1 MITDGNG
8 CTGNFSTSLTQGT
21 AITATSANTNITC
34 NGASTGAIDLTAT
47 GGNGT
52 YTYLWSNGSTSEDIT
67 GLSANTYSVVITDGN
82 GCIAT
87 FSTTL
92 TEPNAI
98 SATSINSNI
107 DCNGGLT
114 GAIDLTSTG
123 GTGSYTYIW
132 STNATSEDLTSLA
145 AGNYSVTIT
154 DGAGC
159 TGSYTTTLTQPTALV
174 LSSGVTNIDCNG
186 NSTGSVDLSVSGG
199 TSPYTF
205 VWSNNSTSEDLNAIS
220 AGIYNVTV
228 TDLNGCIG
236 QLSATVSQ
244 PVSGLTISNVNTN
257 IDCNGATTGAIDI
270 TVNGGTG
277 PFTYLWTNGSTIED
291 LTAVASGNYSVTVT
305 DNNGCQIGLNT
316 SLSQPN
322 AIVINASIVDV
333 LCNGFSTG
341 VIDVTVSGGISPY
354 AFSWSNSASTED
366 LNGVVAGT
374 YFLTVTDVNDC
385 AQPATLIINEPG
397 QLTLSKTSINVSC
410 NGLSDGSV
418 DITVSGGINPYT
430 FSWND
435 GSVTEDL
442 TNIPAGTYTLTVTD
456 GNGCV
461 ASTTSVVTEPSAISA
476 TTSSTPAS
484 CNPDGSASVTNSGG
498 VPGYTY
504 LWSNGATTNSITGVA
519 AGNYTVNVTDA
530 NACTVS
536 ASVTI
541 AQTSGLTASATI
553 STPVACNGGTAVVN
567 VTASGGTA
575 PLSGIGSFTVSAGN
589 QSFTVTDANGCAVV
603 ANITVTEPAVL
614 TASAAIVGP
623 ILCNAGVTDV
633 LVSASGGTV
642 NYSGTGLINNVS
654 AGSYTYTV
662 TDANN
667 CTANA
672 SITVTDPDV
681 ITLTTSVTD
690 VLCNAGN
697 DGAVDL
703 TVTGGTPGFT
713 FAWSDGSSN
722 EDLSTVVA
730 GNYSVTVNDAN
741 GCTASANVTINEP
754 SAIST
759 TTSSTPASC
768 NPDGTASV
776 SVSGGVP
783 GYTYL
788 WSNGATTN
796 SITGVAAGNYTVNI
810 TDANN
815 CTVSASATI
824 AQTSGLTAS
833 ATISTP
839 VACNGGTA
847 VVNVTASGGTAPLSG
862 IGSFTVSA
870 GNQSFTV
877 TDANGCA
884 VVANIT
890 VTEPAVLTASA
901 AIVGPILC
909 NAGVTDVLVSASGG
923 TVNYS
928 GTGLINNVS
937 AGSYTY
943 TVTDANNCT
952 ANASITV
959 TDPDVITLTTSVTDV
974 LCNAGNDGAVDLTVT
989 GGTPGFTFAW
999 SDGSSNED
1007 LSTVVAG
1014 NYSVTVNDANGCTAS
1029 ANVTINEPSAIS
1041 TTTSSTPASCN
1052 PDGTASV
1059 SVSGGV
1065 PGYTYLWS
1073 NGATTN
1079 SITGVAAGNY
1089 TVNITDANNCTVSA
1103 SATIA
1108 QTSGLTA
1115 TATLNTPIACN
1126 GGTAIVDVTASGG
1139 TAPLGGVG
1147 SYTVAAG
1154 NQSFTVTD
1162 ANGCSVVA
1170 TLTVTEPTTLS
1181 ASVGTSNVTCNG
1193 ANDGILSAN
1202 VTGGTPNYSYSWS
1215 NGQSTNT
1222 ITNLGPGSI
1231 NLTVT
1236 DGNGCVATGTGT
1248 IVEPTALGATNTA
1261 INISCNGA
1269 QDGSIDL
1276 TVSGGT
1282 PGYTYL
1288 WNDPSNT
1295 TNEDIT
1301 NLNAGTYS
1309 VIITDNNNCTLT
1321 YNVTLT
1327 EPSALIANASVTT
1340 PITVN
1345 GGTGVIT
1352 VSATGGTPNYNGTG
1366 NFTVTSGT
1374 YTYTV
1379 TDANGCSTTTSVT
1392 ITEPNVLQATAT
1404 ISSAILCNG
1413 GTGIIDV
1420 NGVGGIP
1427 PYTGIGSN
1435 TVQAGTYNYTIID
1448 AGNATASITITITE
1462 PSLLTATISS
1472 SNITCNGAN
1481 NGTAAVT
1488 ASGGT
1493 APYTYLWSNG
1503 PTSANVSNLAPG
1515 TYSVVVTDANG
1526 CTVSANVN
1534 ITEPTILGASTT
1546 STDVTCNG
1554 LNNGTA
1560 NVTASGGTAPY
1571 TYLWN
1576 NNATSATVS
1585 NLAPGNYTVTVTDAN
1600 GCTTSA
1606 NATISQPSLLTAT
1619 TTSTNVTCNGQ
1630 NNGTA
1635 TGIPAGGISPYTFLW
1650 SNNQT
1655 TTSIT
1660 NLNPGN
1666 YSVTITDANNCTTNA
1681 SVTITQPAIL
1691 TANSAVNT
1699 PILCNGGTATITVTA
1714 IGGTSPYTNT
1724 GNYTVNAGTYTY
1736 TVNDVNGCIAQTTLI
1751 VNQPNALTANST
1763 VTQAIACF
1771 GGTGQISITA
1781 SGGTSPYNGT
1791 GIQTVLTGTY
1801 SYTVTDLNGCSATT
1815 TIAITEPPALS
1826 VVVNGTNPLCN
1837 GTGNG
1842 SAIANPSGGTAP
1854 YTYAWSDGQTTV
1866 QATNLASGTYTVTVT
1881 DANGCIATG
1890 SVTLSQPANL
1900 TASSSVTSPILC
1912 FGGIGV
1918 VTVTANGGTSPY
1930 TGTGA
1935 FNAVAGLST
1944 YTVTD
1949 ANGCS
1954 ATTSLTVN
1962 QPTALVASSAVASA
1976 IPCFGGTGN
1985 IIVTATGGTPNY
1997 TGTGTF
2003 AANAG
2008 PHTYTVTDANGCS
2021 TTTTLTISQPSAL
2034 NPIASIT
2041 NPIACNGGFATI
2053 NVSANG
2059 GTPAYSGVGNFA
2071 ALAGVQ
2077 NYTVID
2083 ANGCSA
2089 SVSINVTQ
2097 PTVLTSSITSQNVT
2111 CNGLNNGS
2119 ATATGQGGTPNYT
2132 YLWSNGATTA
2142 TVTNLSPGAYS
2153 VTVTDANGCQ
2163 SISNV
2168 VITQPTTLSSSVVQT
2183 AIVPCFGSTGT
2194 VFVSATGGTAPY
2206 VGTGNFSVVAG
2217 NQSFTVTDVN
2227 GCTSVSSLLITQPTQ
2242 LVATASQTTPILCF
2256 GGQAS
2261 VAVTGTGGTGSY
2273 TGTGSF
2279 NVNAGNNT
2287 FTIQDANGC
2296 SAFTTISIAQPTA
2309 VIASFNNTSVSCFGF
2324 SNGASAATVSGGTPG
2339 YSYLWSTGSVTNTIN
2354 NQFAGNYGLQVTDAN
2369 GCIFNFTTSINQPAQ
2384 MVATANIIL
2393 PIACFGGQAI
2403 VLVNGAGGTPGY
2415 SGNGTVFEFAGT
2427 YTYTLVDQNGCID
2440 STTITVTQPPAFT
2453 AVATITSPIA
2463 CNGGQATVVV
2473 SANGGTA
2480 PYTGTGTFTVS
2491 AGNYTNTIIDAN
2503 GCTATTTITVSQ
2515 PAVLTAPATIINP
2528 ILCNGG
2534 QATVQVSANGGT
2546 TPYAGTGIF
2555 NVVSGNY
2562 NYIVSDVNGCNTNV
2576 SINVPQPT
2584 LLQSSVSQNN
2594 VTCNGAND
2602 GSAIVFFN
2610 GGTPQINVLWST
2622 GATTNSISNL
2632 APGNYSVTVTD
2643 ANGCTNINALTIT
2656 QPNTLVAT
2664 ATEIVPIQCFN
2675 GNATV
2680 VVAATGGTSPFSGVG
2695 TFFPTAGNYIYPVTD
2710 ANGCSDTALITI
2722 NQPTQLTAVA
2732 TIISPVACFGG
2743 LATVNITAA
2752 GGIAPYQGTG
2762 TIQVSAGNQ
2771 SFTVTDA
2778 NGCALTIT
2786 LFIAQPPVLNT
2797 QVSVQNVS
2805 CFNAGNGSATVVT
2818 SGGTPGY
2825 QYLWSNGDTTAIT
2838 NNLIPGVY
2846 TITVTDT
2853 NGCQTTNQ
2861 ATITQP
2867 TLLTLSA
2874 SITTPVFCFG
2884 GNATVS
2890 VSATGG
2896 TAPYT
2901 GTGNFNQT
2909 AGTTTYYVTD
2919 ANGCLDSIIV
2929 TVTQPNPLIAS
2940 VVQTSPVACNGG
2952 TASVTVSAIGGTPA
2966 YVGTGPFVVI
2976 AGWQNFTVTDNYGC
2990 TDTTSIFITQPP
3002 LLVASATLISP
3013 ILCNGG
3019 TAVVDITAAGGTPS
3033 YSGLGS
3039 FTVVA
3044 GTYTYTVSDANGCT
3058 ANVTITVT
3066 QPNPLQAVATISSPI
3081 ICNGGTGVITVT
3093 GTGGT
3098 APYVG
3103 TGSFTVA
3110 AGTYTYTIT
3119 DANNCSSTVTIVIN
3133 QPTVLSLS
3141 LTPININCNGFATGS
3156 ITANPAGGQGPYTYV
3171 WSNGQTSQSIT
3182 NLLAGLYTVTV
3193 TDNLGCTV
3201 SGNTTL
3207 TQPANP
3213 LALQESHVNILC
3225 FGNNTG
3231 SIDLSVTG
3239 GTSPYS
3245 YAWSNGSSNQDIQGL
3260 IAGSYNVTVTDA
3272 NGCIAVLSVNV
3283 TQPAAPLSV
3292 SYVVSNV
3299 SCFGLSDGA
3308 IDVTPVGGTG
3318 PFTFFWTSGQSSE
3331 DLNNIP
3337 QGIYIVAITDANT
3350 CVSSAQISVTQPTAP
3365 LTANISQ
3372 NPISCYGY
3380 NDGQLTAN
3388 AQGGTLPYSYLWTP
3402 GGQTGSIVSSLG
3414 AGNYSVTITDANGC
3428 STSANDV
3435 LNSPPPLIASFT
3447 ASDNVVCL
3455 PSNVT
3460 FTNASIGTF
3469 TNTTWNLSNGT
3480 SFNGNQFT
3488 TAFNTLGCFDV
3499 TLLITDANGCT
3510 ADTTLT
3516 NAVCVVPG
3524 PSAAFVTGT
3533 PEIDFVT
3540 GEMEFINNSQ
3550 NYTGSFWTFGDGGN
3564 STLDNPI
3571 HFYPSSTI
3579 DAYNVMLVVYDANG
3593 CSDTAIAVVESS
3605 DVIRLTVPNA
3615 FTPNGDGLNDL
3626 FIPVISNPEQAK
3638 YYQFDVFNRW
3648 GQIVFSSN
3656 KPGEGWDGKYK
3667 GKLCPFGTYNW
3678 KVSFDVTGQ
3687 ESTNAN
3693 GHVTMVK

>member
-1 MITDGNG
+1 MTKLLLQFLLFILFSFIGTKLYAQGGAFNCDPSVPSNPISLINNPFDAFNYTYPVANSGAGFQCCGQSASFICEQFTVNTHANAIGLRVTVSGSNGAVNIKINDCSTPLTSGQVFCITGGTSYSISICTDATSSFNVLFESIGPPTINSPTSTTVNCVGNLIFQGFSPTSVDINSTAPNNPGDYNSLLDCSTNCGEISIFSPIAASPNSITYQVCGDVLAPSCYNNITSYCGNITIGVNPPIVVSGSNSVEYCNGNTFTLNPAVSGGLSGYSYLWSGPAYQPGQEPTTQSITNSIAGTYQVDVLDATGCGISFSTQAISVTNPTVNAGTDQTFCTPQNSINLLGSSTQGTTVVWSGGTGTYSPNNTILNPTYNVDVSEQVVGSLILTMTANNACGSVSDNVQINFSTANGIQLSGIISNITCFGTSTGGVNISVTGGSGNYTYQWSNGSTNEDLSSVAAGNYSVTVTDINYGCTASQSFTITQPAPSPPFSVSLSTSQITCFNANDGSITSTLINGVSPFTYSWSGGNGSNPNLTNIGPGTYYLDVTDANGCVASANSTLTNPNDIVTTYIQSNVVCNGQNNGSIDATTTGGTGTLTFLWVPGNFPTEDINNLNPGNYTLTVTDGNGCTDNTNVTITEPQVLGATNQVTNLTCFGAQNGSIDLTPTGGTGPYTFLWNPGGITTEDRTNLSGGIYTVTVTDGNGCTFFTGITVGQPSEIVVSSSLTAVSCFGGNDGSINITINGGVSPLSYSWTGPNSFSSQTEDISGLVAGTYSITITDATNCTVTNSPIITEPNLLSLSFSPTSTTCNGNSNGSVDLTVSGGTSPFTYSWSNLSINEDLTNIGAGTYSVSVTDNKGCTASGQTTVTQPNAISSSSNNTNVLCNGASTGVIDLTVTGGTTPYTYAWSNNAITEDLNGIPTGIYSVTITDANSCIGTYTTSISESQEIDIFGSTTNSTCNGLQDGAINITVSGGSGTFTSFSWSNGATTEDLVSLPAGTYTVNVTDSYNCTNTNSFTITQPSAITATSTNTNLSCSGGSTGAINLTASGGDGTYTYLWSNGSTSEDITGLSAGTYTATITDGNG
-8 CTGNFSTSLTQGT
+8 CTGNFSTTLTQNT
-21 AITATSANTNITC
+21 AIAGASSNTNITC

-82 GCIAT
+82 GCT
-87 FSTTL
+87 GNFSTSL
-92 TEPNAI
+92 TQGTAI
-98 SATSINSNI
+98 TATSNNTNI
-107 DCNGGLT
+107 LCNGATT
-114 GAIDLTSTG
+114 GAIDLTATG
-123 GTGSYTYIW
+123 GDGTYTYLW
-132 STNATSEDLTSLA
+132 SNNAITEDLSGVAAGTYSVVVTDGNGCTGNFSTLLTQGTAITATSNNTNILCNGTATGAIDLTATGGDGTYMYLWSNNAITEDLSGVIAGTYSVVVTDGNGCTGNFSTSLTQGTAITATSNNTDIDCNGAFSGAIDITPTGGSGSFTFLWSNNAITEDLTALA
-145 AGNYSVTIT
+145 AGNYSLIIT
-154 DGAGC
+154 DALGC
-159 TGSYTTTLTQPTALV
+159 TGNFTTTLTQPTPLV
-174 LSSGVTNIDCNG
+174 LSATVTNIDCNG
-186 NSTGSVDLSVSGG
+186 NSTGSIDLSISGG

-205 VWSNNSTSEDLNAIS
+205 SWSNNSVSEDLNGIS

-228 TDLNGCIG
+228 TDFNGCSG

-244 PVSGLTISNVNTN
+244 PASGLTISNVNTN

-354 AFSWSNSASTED
+354 AFSWSNSAATED

-385 AQPATLIINEPG
+385 AQPATLTINEPG
-397 QLTLSKTSINVSC
+397 QLTLSKSSFNVSC

-484 CNPDGSASVTNSGG
+484 CNPDGTASVSVSGG

-519 AGNYTVNVTDA
+519 AGNYTVNITDA
-530 NACTVS
+530 NNCTVS
-536 ASVTI
+536 ASATI
-541 AQTSGLTASATI
+541 AQTSGLTATATLN
-553 STPVACNGGTAVVN
+553 TPIACNGGTAVVN

-589 QSFTVTDANGCAVV
+589 QSFTVTDANGCSVV
-603 ANITVTEPAVL
+603 ATLTVTEPTALSASVVSSGPILCNGGVTDVTVSGTGGTPSYAGIGLVSNLTAGNYSYTITDANGCSANTSVSITEPDAITLAAIPTNVTCNAGTDGAVDLTVTGGTPGFTFTWSDGSSNEDLTNVVAGNYSVIVSDANGCSNNTNVTINEPSAISATTSSTPASCNPDGTASVTVSGGVPGYTYLWSNGATTNSITGVAAGNYTVNITDANNCTVSASATIAQTSGLTATATLNTPIACNGGTAIVDVTASGGTAPLGGVGSYTVAAGNQSFTVTDANGCSVVATLTVTEPAVL

-768 NPDGTASV
+768 NPDGSASV
-776 SVSGGVP
+776 TASGGVP

-796 SITGVAAGNYTVNI
+796 SITGVAAGNYTVNV
-810 TDANN
+810 TDANA
-815 CTVSASATI
+815 CTVSASVTI

-877 TDANGCA
+877 TDANGC
-884 VVANIT
+884 
-890 VTEPAVLTASA
+890 
-901 AIVGPILC
+901 
-909 NAGVTDVLVSASGG
+909 
-923 TVNYS
+923 
-928 GTGLINNVS
+928 
-937 AGSYTY
+937 
-943 TVTDANNCT
+943 
-952 ANASITV
+952 
-959 TDPDVITLTTSVTDV
+959 
-974 LCNAGNDGAVDLTVT
+974 
-989 GGTPGFTFAW
+989 
-999 SDGSSNED
+999 
-1007 LSTVVAG
+1007 
-1014 NYSVTVNDANGCTAS
+1014 
-1029 ANVTINEPSAIS
+1029 
-1041 TTTSSTPASCN
+1041 
-1052 PDGTASV
+1052 
-1059 SVSGGV
+1059 
-1065 PGYTYLWS
+1065 
-1073 NGATTN
+1073 
-1079 SITGVAAGNY
+1079 
-1089 TVNITDANNCTVSA
+1089 
-1103 SATIA
+1103 
-1108 QTSGLTA
+1108 
-1115 TATLNTPIACN
+1115 
-1126 GGTAIVDVTASGG
+1126 
-1139 TAPLGGVG
+1139 
-1147 SYTVAAG
+1147 
-1154 NQSFTVTD
+1154 
-1162 ANGCSVVA
+1162 SVVA
-1170 TLTVTEPTTLS
+1170 TLTVTEPTALS

-1288 WNDPSNT
+1288 WNDPNNTSSEDLSNAS
-1295 TNEDIT
+1295 
-1301 NLNAGTYS
+1301 AGTYT
-1309 VIITDNNNCTLT
+1309 VLITDNNNCVLS
-1321 YNVTLT
+1321 YNVSLT
-1327 EPSALIANASVTT
+1327 QPNALLANSNVTT
-1340 PITVN
+1340 PIVVN

-1352 VSATGGTPNYNGTG
+1352 VGANGGTPSYTGTG
-1366 NFTVTSGT
+1366 TYTVTSGT

-1379 TDANGCSTTTSVT
+1379 TDANGCSSSTTIT
-1392 ITEPNVLQATAT
+1392 ITEPNALQATAT
-1404 ISSAILCNG
+1404 ITSNILCNG
-1413 GTGIIDV
+1413 GTGIIDI
-1420 NGVGGIP
+1420 NGVGGVA
-1427 PYTGIGSN
+1427 PYTGIGPN
-1435 TVQAGTYNYTIID
+1435 VVVAGTYTYTITD

-1526 CTVSANVN
+1526 CTASANVTITEPTPLAGNITSTDVTCNGLNNGTASVTASGGSAPYTYLWNNNATSTTVSNLSPGNYTVTVTDANGCTASANVNITEPTILGASSTSTDVTCNGLNNGTASVTASGGTAPYTYLWSNGPTSANVSNLAPGTYSVVVTDANGCTVSANVNIIEPAILGASTTSTNISCNGLNNGTANVTASGGTAPYTYLWNNNSTFATVANLAPGNYSVTVTDANGCTVSANVNITEPAILGANTASTDVTCNGLNNGTASVTASGGTAPYTYLWNNNATSATVSNLAPGNYTVTVTDANGCTASANVN

-1585 NLAPGNYTVTVTDAN
+1585 NLAPGNYTVTVIDAN

-1944 YTVTD
+1944 YT
-1949 ANGCS
+1949 
-1954 ATTSLTVN
+1954 
-1962 QPTALVASSAVASA
+1962 
-1976 IPCFGGTGN
+1976 
-1985 IIVTATGGTPNY
+1985 
-1997 TGTGTF
+1997 
-2003 AANAG
+2003 
-2008 PHTYTVTDANGCS
+2008 
-2021 TTTTLTISQPSAL
+2021 
-2034 NPIASIT
+2034 
-2041 NPIACNGGFATI
+2041 
-2053 NVSANG
+2053 
-2059 GTPAYSGVGNFA
+2059 
-2071 ALAGVQ
+2071 
-2077 NYTVID
+2077 
-2083 ANGCSA
+2083 
-2089 SVSINVTQ
+2089 
-2097 PTVLTSSITSQNVT
+2097 
-2111 CNGLNNGS
+2111 
-2119 ATATGQGGTPNYT
+2119 
-2132 YLWSNGATTA
+2132 
-2142 TVTNLSPGAYS
+2142 
-2153 VTVTDANGCQ
+2153 
-2163 SISNV
+2163 
-2168 VITQPTTLSSSVVQT
+2168 
-2183 AIVPCFGSTGT
+2183 
-2194 VFVSATGGTAPY
+2194 
-2206 VGTGNFSVVAG
+2206 
-2217 NQSFTVTDVN
+2217 
-2227 GCTSVSSLLITQPTQ
+2227 
-2242 LVATASQTTPILCF
+2242 
-2256 GGQAS
+2256 
-2261 VAVTGTGGTGSY
+2261 
-2273 TGTGSF
+2273 
-2279 NVNAGNNT
+2279 
-2287 FTIQDANGC
+2287 
-2296 SAFTTISIAQPTA
+2296 
-2309 VIASFNNTSVSCFGF
+2309 
-2324 SNGASAATVSGGTPG
+2324 
-2339 YSYLWSTGSVTNTIN
+2339 
-2354 NQFAGNYGLQVTDAN
+2354 
-2369 GCIFNFTTSINQPAQ
+2369 
-2384 MVATANIIL
+2384 
-2393 PIACFGGQAI
+2393 
-2403 VLVNGAGGTPGY
+2403 
-2415 SGNGTVFEFAGT
+2415 
-2427 YTYTLVDQNGCID
+2427 
-2440 STTITVTQPPAFT
+2440 
-2453 AVATITSPIA
+2453 
-2463 CNGGQATVVV
+2463 
-2473 SANGGTA
+2473 
-2480 PYTGTGTFTVS
+2480 
-2491 AGNYTNTIIDAN
+2491 
-2503 GCTATTTITVSQ
+2503 
-2515 PAVLTAPATIINP
+2515 
-2528 ILCNGG
+2528 
-2534 QATVQVSANGGT
+2534 
-2546 TPYAGTGIF
+2546 
-2555 NVVSGNY
+2555 
-2562 NYIVSDVNGCNTNV
+2562 
-2576 SINVPQPT
+2576 
-2584 LLQSSVSQNN
+2584 
-2594 VTCNGAND
+2594 
-2602 GSAIVFFN
+2602 
-2610 GGTPQINVLWST
+2610 
-2622 GATTNSISNL
+2622 
-2632 APGNYSVTVTD
+2632 
-2643 ANGCTNINALTIT
+2643 
-2656 QPNTLVAT
+2656 
-2664 ATEIVPIQCFN
+2664 
-2675 GNATV
+2675 
-2680 VVAATGGTSPFSGVG
+2680 
-2695 TFFPTAGNYIYPVTD
+2695 
-2710 ANGCSDTALITI
+2710 
-2722 NQPTQLTAVA
+2722 
-2732 TIISPVACFGG
+2732 
-2743 LATVNITAA
+2743 
-2752 GGIAPYQGTG
+2752 
-2762 TIQVSAGNQ
+2762 
-2771 SFTVTDA
+2771 
-2778 NGCALTIT
+2778 
-2786 LFIAQPPVLNT
+2786 
-2797 QVSVQNVS
+2797 
-2805 CFNAGNGSATVVT
+2805 
-2818 SGGTPGY
+2818 
-2825 QYLWSNGDTTAIT
+2825 
-2838 NNLIPGVY
+2838 
-2846 TITVTDT
+2846 
-2853 NGCQTTNQ
+2853 
-2861 ATITQP
+2861 
-2867 TLLTLSA
+2867 
-2874 SITTPVFCFG
+2874 
-2884 GNATVS
+2884 
-2890 VSATGG
+2890 
-2896 TAPYT
+2896 
-2901 GTGNFNQT
+2901 
-2909 AGTTTYYVTD
+2909 
-2919 ANGCLDSIIV
+2919 
-2929 TVTQPNPLIAS
+2929 
-2940 VVQTSPVACNGG
+2940 
-2952 TASVTVSAIGGTPA
+2952 
-2966 YVGTGPFVVI
+2966 
-2976 AGWQNFTVTDNYGC
+2976 
-2990 TDTTSIFITQPP
+2990 
-3002 LLVASATLISP
+3002 
-3013 ILCNGG
+3013 
-3019 TAVVDITAAGGTPS
+3019 
-3033 YSGLGS
+3033 
-3039 FTVVA
+3039 
-3044 GTYTYTVSDANGCT
+3044 
-3058 ANVTITVT
+3058 
-3066 QPNPLQAVATISSPI
+3066 
-3081 ICNGGTGVITVT
+3081 
-3093 GTGGT
+3093 
-3098 APYVG
+3098 
-3103 TGSFTVA
+3103 
-3110 AGTYTYTIT
+3110 
-3119 DANNCSSTVTIVIN
+3119 
-3133 QPTVLSLS
+3133 
-3141 LTPININCNGFATGS
+3141 
-3156 ITANPAGGQGPYTYV
+3156 
-3171 WSNGQTSQSIT
+3171 
-3182 NLLAGLYTVTV
+3182 
-3193 TDNLGCTV
+3193 
-3201 SGNTTL
+3201 
-3207 TQPANP
+3207 
-3213 LALQESHVNILC
+3213 
-3225 FGNNTG
+3225 
-3231 SIDLSVTG
+3231 
-3239 GTSPYS
+3239 
-3245 YAWSNGSSNQDIQGL
+3245 
-3260 IAGSYNVTVTDA
+3260 
-3272 NGCIAVLSVNV
+3272 
-3283 TQPAAPLSV
+3283 
-3292 SYVVSNV
+3292 
-3299 SCFGLSDGA
+3299 
-3308 IDVTPVGGTG
+3308 
-3318 PFTFFWTSGQSSE
+3318 
-3331 DLNNIP
+3331 
-3337 QGIYIVAITDANT
+3337 
-3350 CVSSAQISVTQPTAP
+3350 
-3365 LTANISQ
+3365 
-3372 NPISCYGY
+3372 
-3380 NDGQLTAN
+3380 
-3388 AQGGTLPYSYLWTP
+3388 
-3402 GGQTGSIVSSLG
+3402 
-3414 AGNYSVTITDANGC
+3414 
-3428 STSANDV
+3428 
-3435 LNSPPPLIASFT
+3435 
-3447 ASDNVVCL
+3447 
-3455 PSNVT
+3455 
-3460 FTNASIGTF
+3460 
-3469 TNTTWNLSNGT
+3469 
-3480 SFNGNQFT
+3480 
-3488 TAFNTLGCFDV
+3488 
-3499 TLLITDANGCT
+3499 
-3510 ADTTLT
+3510 
-3516 NAVCVVPG
+3516 
-3524 PSAAFVTGT
+3524 
-3533 PEIDFVT
+3533 
-3540 GEMEFINNSQ
+3540 
-3550 NYTGSFWTFGDGGN
+3550 
-3564 STLDNPI
+3564 
-3571 HFYPSSTI
+3571 
-3579 DAYNVMLVVYDANG
+3579 
-3593 CSDTAIAVVESS
+3593 
-3605 DVIRLTVPNA
+3605 
-3615 FTPNGDGLNDL
+3615 
-3626 FIPVISNPEQAK
+3626 
-3638 YYQFDVFNRW
+3638 
-3648 GQIVFSSN
+3648 
-3656 KPGEGWDGKYK
+3656 
-3667 GKLCPFGTYNW
+3667 
-3678 KVSFDVTGQ
+3678 
-3687 ESTNAN
+3687 
-3693 GHVTMVK
+3693 

>member
-1 MITDGNG
+1 
-8 CTGNFSTSLTQGT
+8 
-21 AITATSANTNITC
+21 TAT
-34 NGASTGAIDLTAT
+34 AT
-47 GGNGT
+47 
-52 YTYLWSNGSTSEDIT
+52 
-67 GLSANTYSVVITDGN
+67 
-82 GCIAT
+82 
-87 FSTTL
+87 
-92 TEPNAI
+92 
-98 SATSINSNI
+98 
-107 DCNGGLT
+107 
-114 GAIDLTSTG
+114 
-123 GTGSYTYIW
+123 
-132 STNATSEDLTSLA
+132 
-145 AGNYSVTIT
+145 
-154 DGAGC
+154 
-159 TGSYTTTLTQPTALV
+159 
-174 LSSGVTNIDCNG
+174 
-186 NSTGSVDLSVSGG
+186 
-199 TSPYTF
+199 
-205 VWSNNSTSEDLNAIS
+205 
-220 AGIYNVTV
+220 
-228 TDLNGCIG
+228 
-236 QLSATVSQ
+236 
-244 PVSGLTISNVNTN
+244 
-257 IDCNGATTGAIDI
+257 
-270 TVNGGTG
+270 
-277 PFTYLWTNGSTIED
+277 
-291 LTAVASGNYSVTVT
+291 
-305 DNNGCQIGLNT
+305 LNT
-316 SLSQPN
+316 P
-322 AIVINASIVDV
+322 I
-333 LCNGFSTG
+333 
-341 VIDVTVSGGISPY
+341 
-354 AFSWSNSASTED
+354 
-366 LNGVVAGT
+366 
-374 YFLTVTDVNDC
+374 
-385 AQPATLIINEPG
+385 
-397 QLTLSKTSINVSC
+397 
-410 NGLSDGSV
+410 
-418 DITVSGGINPYT
+418 
-430 FSWND
+430 
-435 GSVTEDL
+435 
-442 TNIPAGTYTLTVTD
+442 
-456 GNGCV
+456 
-461 ASTTSVVTEPSAISA
+461 
-476 TTSSTPAS
+476 
-484 CNPDGSASVTNSGG
+484 
-498 VPGYTY
+498 
-504 LWSNGATTNSITGVA
+504 
-519 AGNYTVNVTDA
+519 
-530 NACTVS
+530 
-536 ASVTI
+536 
-541 AQTSGLTASATI
+541 
-553 STPVACNGGTAVVN
+553 ACNGGTAVVN

-589 QSFTVTDANGCAVV
+589 QSFTVTDANGCSVV
-603 ANITVTEPAVL
+603 ATLTVTEP
-614 TASAAIVGP
+614 TALSASVVSSGP
-623 ILCNAGVTDV
+623 ILCNGGVTDV
-633 LVSASGGTV
+633 TV
-642 NYSGTGLINNVS
+642 SGTGGTPSYAGIGLVS
-654 AGSYTYTV
+654 NLTAGNYSYTI
-662 TDANN
+662 TDANG
-667 CTANA
+667 CSANTSV
-672 SITVTDPDV
+672 SITEPDA
-681 ITLTTSVTD
+681 ITLAAIPTNVT
-690 VLCNAGN
+690 CNAGT

-713 FAWSDGSSN
+713 FTWSDGSSN
-722 EDLSTVVA
+722 EDLTNVVA
-730 GNYSVTVNDAN
+730 GNYSVIVSDAN
-741 GCTASANVTINEP
+741 GCSNNTNVTINEP
-754 SAIST
+754 SAISA

-776 SVSGGVP
+776 TVSGGVP

-833 ATISTP
+833 
-839 VACNGGTA
+839 
-847 VVNVTASGGTAPLSG
+847 
-862 IGSFTVSA
+862 
-870 GNQSFTV
+870 
-877 TDANGCA
+877 
-884 VVANIT
+884 
-890 VTEPAVLTASA
+890 
-901 AIVGPILC
+901 
-909 NAGVTDVLVSASGG
+909 
-923 TVNYS
+923 
-928 GTGLINNVS
+928 
-937 AGSYTY
+937 
-943 TVTDANNCT
+943 
-952 ANASITV
+952 
-959 TDPDVITLTTSVTDV
+959 
-974 LCNAGNDGAVDLTVT
+974 
-989 GGTPGFTFAW
+989 
-999 SDGSSNED
+999 
-1007 LSTVVAG
+1007 
-1014 NYSVTVNDANGCTAS
+1014 
-1029 ANVTINEPSAIS
+1029 
-1041 TTTSSTPASCN
+1041 
-1052 PDGTASV
+1052 
-1059 SVSGGV
+1059 
-1065 PGYTYLWS
+1065 
-1073 NGATTN
+1073 
-1079 SITGVAAGNY
+1079 
-1089 TVNITDANNCTVSA
+1089 
-1103 SATIA
+1103 
-1108 QTSGLTA
+1108 
-1115 TATLNTPIACN
+1115 ATLNTPIACN

-1288 WNDPSNT
+1288 WNDPNNTSSEDLSNAS
-1295 TNEDIT
+1295 
-1301 NLNAGTYS
+1301 AGTYT
-1309 VIITDNNNCTLT
+1309 VLITDNNNCVLS
-1321 YNVTLT
+1321 YNVSLT
-1327 EPSALIANASVTT
+1327 QPNALLANSNVTT
-1340 PITVN
+1340 PIVVN

-1352 VSATGGTPNYNGTG
+1352 VGANGGTPSYTGTG
-1366 NFTVTSGT
+1366 TYTVTSGT

-1379 TDANGCSTTTSVT
+1379 TDANGCSSSTTIT
-1392 ITEPNVLQATAT
+1392 ITEPNALQATAT
-1404 ISSAILCNG
+1404 ITSNILCNG
-1413 GTGIIDV
+1413 GTGIIDI
-1420 NGVGGIP
+1420 NGVGGVA
-1427 PYTGIGSN
+1427 PYTGIGPN
-1435 TVQAGTYNYTIID
+1435 VVVAGTYTYTITD

-1472 SNITCNGAN
+1472 SNITCYGAN
-1481 NGTAAVT
+1481 NGTAAVTASGGTAPYTYLWINGPTSANVSNLAPGTYSVVVTDANGCTASANVTITEPTPLAGNITSTDVTCNGLNNGTASVTASGGSAPYTYLWNNNATSTTVSNLSPGNYTVTVTDANGCTASANVNITEPTILGASSTSTDVTCNGLNNGTASVT

-1526 CTVSANVN
+1526 CTVSANVNIIEPAILGASTTSTNISCNGLNNGTANVTASGGTAPYTYLWNNNSTFATVANLAPGNYSVTVTDANGCTVSANVNITEPAILGANTASTDVTCNGLNNGTASVTASGGTAPYTYLWNNNATSATVSNLAPGNYTVTVTDANGCTASANVN

-1962 QPTALVASSAVASA
+1962 QPTALVASSAVASS

-2119 ATATGQGGTPNYT
+2119 ATATGQGGTSNYT

-2194 VFVSATGGTAPY
+2194 VFVSATGGSAPY

-2324 SNGASAATVSGGTPG
+2324 SNGASTATVSGGTPG

-2415 SGNGTVFEFAGT
+2415 SGNGTFFEFAGT

-2491 AGNYTNTIIDAN
+2491 AGNYTYTIIDAN

-2515 PAVLTAPATIINP
+2515 PAVLTATATIINP

-2786 LFIAQPPVLNT
+2786 LFIAQPPILNT

-3133 QPTVLSLS
+3133 QPPVLSLS

-3337 QGIYIVAITDANT
+3337 QGIYIVAITDANN

>member
-1 MITDGNG
+1 V
-8 CTGNFSTSLTQGT
+8 
-21 AITATSANTNITC
+21 NIT
-34 NGASTGAIDLTAT
+34 
-47 GGNGT
+47 
-52 YTYLWSNGSTSEDIT
+52 
-67 GLSANTYSVVITDGN
+67 
-82 GCIAT
+82 
-87 FSTTL
+87 
-92 TEPNAI
+92 EP
-98 SATSINSNI
+98 
-107 DCNGGLT
+107 
-114 GAIDLTSTG
+114 
-123 GTGSYTYIW
+123 
-132 STNATSEDLTSLA
+132 
-145 AGNYSVTIT
+145 TIL
-154 DGAGC
+154 G
-159 TGSYTTTLTQPTALV
+159 
-174 LSSGVTNIDCNG
+174 
-186 NSTGSVDLSVSGG
+186 
-199 TSPYTF
+199 
-205 VWSNNSTSEDLNAIS
+205 
-220 AGIYNVTV
+220 
-228 TDLNGCIG
+228 
-236 QLSATVSQ
+236 
-244 PVSGLTISNVNTN
+244 
-257 IDCNGATTGAIDI
+257 
-270 TVNGGTG
+270 
-277 PFTYLWTNGSTIED
+277 
-291 LTAVASGNYSVTVT
+291 
-305 DNNGCQIGLNT
+305 
-316 SLSQPN
+316 
-322 AIVINASIVDV
+322 
-333 LCNGFSTG
+333 
-341 VIDVTVSGGISPY
+341 
-354 AFSWSNSASTED
+354 
-366 LNGVVAGT
+366 
-374 YFLTVTDVNDC
+374 
-385 AQPATLIINEPG
+385 
-397 QLTLSKTSINVSC
+397 
-410 NGLSDGSV
+410 
-418 DITVSGGINPYT
+418 
-430 FSWND
+430 
-435 GSVTEDL
+435 
-442 TNIPAGTYTLTVTD
+442 
-456 GNGCV
+456 
-461 ASTTSVVTEPSAISA
+461 ASTTS
-476 TTSSTPAS
+476 
-484 CNPDGSASVTNSGG
+484 
-498 VPGYTY
+498 
-504 LWSNGATTNSITGVA
+504 
-519 AGNYTVNVTDA
+519 TD
-530 NACTVS
+530 
-536 ASVTI
+536 
-541 AQTSGLTASATI
+541 
-553 STPVACNGGTAVVN
+553 
-567 VTASGGTA
+567 
-575 PLSGIGSFTVSAGN
+575 
-589 QSFTVTDANGCAVV
+589 
-603 ANITVTEPAVL
+603 
-614 TASAAIVGP
+614 
-623 ILCNAGVTDV
+623 
-633 LVSASGGTV
+633 
-642 NYSGTGLINNVS
+642 
-654 AGSYTYTV
+654 
-662 TDANN
+662 
-667 CTANA
+667 
-672 SITVTDPDV
+672 
-681 ITLTTSVTD
+681 
-690 VLCNAGN
+690 
-697 DGAVDL
+697 
-703 TVTGGTPGFT
+703 
-713 FAWSDGSSN
+713 
-722 EDLSTVVA
+722 
-730 GNYSVTVNDAN
+730 
-741 GCTASANVTINEP
+741 
-754 SAIST
+754 
-759 TTSSTPASC
+759 
-768 NPDGTASV
+768 
-776 SVSGGVP
+776 
-783 GYTYL
+783 
-788 WSNGATTN
+788 
-796 SITGVAAGNYTVNI
+796 
-810 TDANN
+810 
-815 CTVSASATI
+815 
-824 AQTSGLTAS
+824 
-833 ATISTP
+833 
-839 VACNGGTA
+839 
-847 VVNVTASGGTAPLSG
+847 
-862 IGSFTVSA
+862 
-870 GNQSFTV
+870 
-877 TDANGCA
+877 
-884 VVANIT
+884 
-890 VTEPAVLTASA
+890 
-901 AIVGPILC
+901 
-909 NAGVTDVLVSASGG
+909 
-923 TVNYS
+923 
-928 GTGLINNVS
+928 
-937 AGSYTY
+937 
-943 TVTDANNCT
+943 
-952 ANASITV
+952 
-959 TDPDVITLTTSVTDV
+959 
-974 LCNAGNDGAVDLTVT
+974 
-989 GGTPGFTFAW
+989 
-999 SDGSSNED
+999 
-1007 LSTVVAG
+1007 
-1014 NYSVTVNDANGCTAS
+1014 
-1029 ANVTINEPSAIS
+1029 
-1041 TTTSSTPASCN
+1041 
-1052 PDGTASV
+1052 
-1059 SVSGGV
+1059 
-1065 PGYTYLWS
+1065 
-1073 NGATTN
+1073 
-1079 SITGVAAGNY
+1079 
-1089 TVNITDANNCTVSA
+1089 
-1103 SATIA
+1103 
-1108 QTSGLTA
+1108 
-1115 TATLNTPIACN
+1115 
-1126 GGTAIVDVTASGG
+1126 
-1139 TAPLGGVG
+1139 
-1147 SYTVAAG
+1147 
-1154 NQSFTVTD
+1154 
-1162 ANGCSVVA
+1162 
-1170 TLTVTEPTTLS
+1170 
-1181 ASVGTSNVTCNG
+1181 VTCNG
-1193 ANDGILSAN
+1193 L
-1202 VTGGTPNYSYSWS
+1202 
-1215 NGQSTNT
+1215 
-1222 ITNLGPGSI
+1222 
-1231 NLTVT
+1231 
-1236 DGNGCVATGTGT
+1236 
-1248 IVEPTALGATNTA
+1248 
-1261 INISCNGA
+1261 
-1269 QDGSIDL
+1269 
-1276 TVSGGT
+1276 
-1282 PGYTYL
+1282 
-1288 WNDPSNT
+1288 
-1295 TNEDIT
+1295 
-1301 NLNAGTYS
+1301 
-1309 VIITDNNNCTLT
+1309 
-1321 YNVTLT
+1321 
-1327 EPSALIANASVTT
+1327 
-1340 PITVN
+1340 
-1345 GGTGVIT
+1345 
-1352 VSATGGTPNYNGTG
+1352 
-1366 NFTVTSGT
+1366 
-1374 YTYTV
+1374 
-1379 TDANGCSTTTSVT
+1379 
-1392 ITEPNVLQATAT
+1392 
-1404 ISSAILCNG
+1404 
-1413 GTGIIDV
+1413 
-1420 NGVGGIP
+1420 
-1427 PYTGIGSN
+1427 
-1435 TVQAGTYNYTIID
+1435 
-1448 AGNATASITITITE
+1448 
-1462 PSLLTATISS
+1462 
-1472 SNITCNGAN
+1472 N
-1481 NGTAAVT
+1481 NGTASVT

-1526 CTVSANVN
+1526 CTVSANVNIIEPAILGASTTSTNISCNGLNNGTANVTASGGTAPYTYLWNNNSTFATVANLAPGNYSVTVTDANGCTVSANVNITEPAILGANTASTDVTCNGLNNGTASVTASGGTAPYTYLWNNNATSATVSNLAPGNYTVTVTDANGCTASANVN

-1962 QPTALVASSAVASA
+1962 QPTALVASSAVASS

-2119 ATATGQGGTPNYT
+2119 ATATGQGGTSNYT

-2194 VFVSATGGTAPY
+2194 VFVSATGGSAPY

-2324 SNGASAATVSGGTPG
+2324 SNGASTATVSGGTPG

-2415 SGNGTVFEFAGT
+2415 SGNGTFFEFAGT

-2491 AGNYTNTIIDAN
+2491 AGNYTYTIIDAN

-2515 PAVLTAPATIINP
+2515 PAVLTATATIINP

-2786 LFIAQPPVLNT
+2786 LFIAQPPILNT

-3133 QPTVLSLS
+3133 QPPVLSLS

-3337 QGIYIVAITDANT
+3337 QGIYIVAITDANN